1 MYQYI
6 SGDTFMNLFHNY
18 IFFFIGS
25 SHWSLSRFIDILINF
40 NLVGWVQ
47 GIFNRKLPFIV
58 QNLGFR
64 FVIVFVV
71 HVAFVVCVCSNNIQT
86 PNTTFK
92 IEAPQWSEDSFTG
105 VRSDNPYEDSDNPED
120 KFSLDTALAAQWG
133 FYLEGGAKRLSI
145 IGANAFDACQMS
157 DKTRTG
163 AQKKIMG
170 DKWVLK
176 INSELYELLR
186 IEINNFKFEGK
197 LVAPRIPKAEN
208 ESTEN

>member
-1 MYQYI
+1 MPRNNYVGCIGESSSWHDAVSDKAHNHEAANWYI
-6 SGDTFMNLFHNY
+6 SSWASDCT
-18 IFFFIGS
+18 
-25 SHWSLSRFIDILINF
+25 
-40 NLVGWVQ
+40 
-47 GIFNRKLPFIV
+47 
-58 QNLGFR
+58 
-64 FVIVFVV
+64 
-71 HVAFVVCVCSNNIQT
+71 
-86 PNTTFK
+86 
-92 IEAPQWSEDSFTG
+92 FTG
-105 VRSDNPYEDSDNPED
+105 VRSDNPYEDSDKPEAKFPLD
-120 KFSLDTALAAQWG
+120 KALAAQWG

-157 DKTRTG
+157 DKTRTA

>member
-1 MYQYI
+1 MSSWRPSSKTSSKTKECGADSRSRNQPHTLLFCSKVPYSYVGCIGESSSWHDAVSGTASNHEAANWYI
-6 SGDTFMNLFHNY
+6 SSWASDCT
-18 IFFFIGS
+18 
-25 SHWSLSRFIDILINF
+25 
-40 NLVGWVQ
+40 
-47 GIFNRKLPFIV
+47 
-58 QNLGFR
+58 
-64 FVIVFVV
+64 
-71 HVAFVVCVCSNNIQT
+71 
-86 PNTTFK
+86 
-92 IEAPQWSEDSFTG
+92 FTG
-105 VRSDNPYEDSDNPED
+105 VRSDNPYEDSDKPED
-120 KFSLDTALAAQWG
+120 KFPLDKALAAQWG

-157 DKTRTG
+157 DKTRTA

>member
-1 MYQYI
+1 MRRRWRVSVNSWQPGSKTSSKTKECGASSRSRSPPHTLLFCSKVPYSYVGCIGESSSWHDAVSDKAHNHEAANWYI
-6 SGDTFMNLFHNY
+6 SSWASDCT
-18 IFFFIGS
+18 
-25 SHWSLSRFIDILINF
+25 
-40 NLVGWVQ
+40 
-47 GIFNRKLPFIV
+47 
-58 QNLGFR
+58 
-64 FVIVFVV
+64 
-71 HVAFVVCVCSNNIQT
+71 
-86 PNTTFK
+86 
-92 IEAPQWSEDSFTG
+92 FTG
-105 VRSDNPYEDSDNPED
+105 VRSDNPYEDSDKPED
-120 KFSLDTALAAQWG
+120 KFPLDKALAAQWG